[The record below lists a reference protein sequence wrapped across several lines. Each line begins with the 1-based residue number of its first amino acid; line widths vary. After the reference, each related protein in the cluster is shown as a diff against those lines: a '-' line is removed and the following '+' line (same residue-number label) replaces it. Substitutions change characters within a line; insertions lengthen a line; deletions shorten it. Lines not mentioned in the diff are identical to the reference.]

1 VPPIRPQT
9 LSAPTLRALPG
20 LLQVT
25 PSLPVTTREV
35 DVSYHAVEDRIS
47 LTCRITTS
55 AELRLYM
62 TRRLVERLINSLGGI
77 LANSSA
83 LAQRASPVVRS
94 DVIMME
100 HHGAVAAAPVAARLS
115 VRQQAPPE
123 ARYRYLVT
131 DIDLTVRPSAF
142 GVTFRERHQ
151 ELLRFEA
158 SRDDVH
164 RLVDLLHR
172 TATHAG
178 WKPQIDIN
186 WLATGAND
194 AVVN

>member
-1 VPPIRPQT
+1 M
-9 LSAPTLRALPG
+9 
-20 LLQVT
+20 T
-25 PSLPVTTREV
+25 PSLPVTAREV
-35 DVSYHAVEDRIS
+35 DVSYDAVEDRIA
-47 LTCRITTS
+47 LTCRIAAS
-55 AELRLYM
+55 DELRLYM

-100 HHGAVAAAPVAARLS
+100 HHGAVAAASAAPRPAIP
-115 VRQQAPPE
+115 RPAPPDI
-123 ARYRYLVT
+123 RYRYLIT
-131 DIDLTVRPSAF
+131 DINLNVRPSAF
-142 GVTFRERHQ
+142 GVTFRERQ
-151 ELLRFEA
+151 QDLLRFEA

-178 WKPQIDIN
+178 WKPQIDVN
-186 WLATGAND
+186 WLATGANE